1 MLHEINRNT
10 LEITKRTEI
19 FSREM
24 ETIKRN
30 SVRILDLEDTI
41 SEIKK

>member
-1 MLHEINRNT
+1 MLHEINRST

-19 FSREM
+19 LSREM

-30 SVRILDLEDTI
+30 SIRILDLEDTI